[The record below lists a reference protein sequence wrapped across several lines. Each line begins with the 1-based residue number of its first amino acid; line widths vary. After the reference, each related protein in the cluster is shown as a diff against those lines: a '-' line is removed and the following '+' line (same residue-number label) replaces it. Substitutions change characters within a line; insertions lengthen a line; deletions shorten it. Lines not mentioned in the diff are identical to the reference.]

1 MKKSSYEMKQAI
13 DAQGHYF
20 MARRILSRWEV
31 YGFQQHDTAESA
43 TAEGERAKVN
53 GECEGFEVIKV
64 TL

>member
-1 MKKSSYEMKQAI
+1 VAI